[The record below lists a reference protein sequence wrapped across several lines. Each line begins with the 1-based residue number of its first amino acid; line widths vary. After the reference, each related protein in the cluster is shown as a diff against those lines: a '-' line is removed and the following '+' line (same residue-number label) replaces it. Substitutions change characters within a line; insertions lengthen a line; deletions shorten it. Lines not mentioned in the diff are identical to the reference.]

1 MIKKLKINKN
11 KNKNININQKSFYF
25 EDFLETNKKN
35 KILKKSNNFQD
46 RVYLLFFFFFS
57 LILIFSIKITHISLN
72 KKNIFNIEK
81 QTSKFSLIRRDIVDR
96 NGVIISRNVKTFHAA
111 IDPKLVKDKKNF
123 LIKLRINFQDLP
135 INEIKKKLNQK
146 KYFRIIK
153 RINQEEKDKLWAL
166 GEKAIKFEPFE
177 ARMYTHGNL
186 FSHIIGQVDYD
197 NYGISGIE
205 KYFDKELKNK
215 KLLNKPLKLTLDSN
229 VQYIINKEL
238 NIAMK
243 TFDATGGGAVLMD
256 VNNGDIISLVS
267 LPNFNINQRA
277 NIKDKKF
284 INKITKGVYE
294 LGSIFKTFT
303 VALALEH
310 KLVDTNT
317 IIKDIPRK
325 IRCSIYEITDMKDH
339 PKNLTVEEILIRSS
353 NVGSVILAKKVG
365 EKNFKEFI
373 KKTKITQNPEIELE
387 EVGVPH
393 QLKWNRCKLET
404 VSYGHGITTTPLQAT
419 ALYAAMSN
427 GGKLIIPSLIKDRKT
442 KPSQTIISKETSN
455 KLSNLLRK
463 VVTSKVGTASLADKN
478 GYYVGG
484 KTGTAESYGDKKN
497 RINTFIS
504 IFPAS
509 KPKYTLFIMLE
520 NPKIN
525 KDLIYNYRGVKTK
538 APYNTSGWNS
548 VYVAGKIIEKIGP
561 ILAINNKEFT
571 DLYVVEKF
579 N

>member
-1 MIKKLKINKN
+1 MKKKYKN
-11 KNKNININQKSFYF
+11 KNSKQASFYF
-25 EDFLETNKKN
+25 EDYLETNKKN
-35 KILKKSNNFQD
+35 QVLKKINNFQD
-46 RVYLLFFFFFS
+46 RIYLLFFFFFS

-72 KKNIFNIEK
+72 KKDIFNVREQK
-81 QTSKFSLIRRDIVDR
+81 NQFSLLRRDIVDR
-96 NGVIISRNVKTFHAA
+96 NDVIISRNIKTFHAA
-111 IDPKLVKDKKNF
+111 INPKLIKDKKNF
-123 LIKLRINFQDLP
+123 LIKLRLNFPDLP
-135 INEIKKKLNQK
+135 IEQVKNKLEEK
-146 KYFRIIK
+146 KYFRIKK
-153 RINQEEKDKLWAL
+153 RIDQIEKKRFWAL
-166 GEKAIKFEPFE
+166 GEKAIKFEPFQ
-177 ARMYTHGNL
+177 ARMYTHGDL

-215 KLLNKPLKLTLDSN
+215 EQINQPLKLSLDSN
-229 VQYIINKEL
+229 IQYIINKEL
-238 NIAMK
+238 NNAIE
-243 TFDATGGGAVLMD
+243 TFDATGGGALLMD

-267 LPNFNINQRA
+267 LPNFNINQRII
-277 NIKDKKF
+277 IKDKKF

-303 VALALEH
+303 IALALEH

-317 IIKDIPRK
+317 IIENIPKK
-325 IRCSIYEITDMKDH
+325 IRCSIHEITDMKEH
-339 PKNLTVEEILIRSS
+339 PKNLSVEEILVRSS
-353 NVGSVILAKKVG
+353 NVGSVLLAKKIG
-365 EKNFKEFI
+365 EKNYKEFI
-373 KKTKITQNPEIELE
+373 KETNIIQNPKIELE

-393 QLKWNRCKLET
+393 KLKWNKCKLET
-404 VSYGHGITTTPLQAT
+404 VSFGHGITTTPLQAT
-419 ALYAAMSN
+419 ALYAAMIN
-427 GGKLIIPSLIKDRKT
+427 GGKIVIPSLIKERKT
-442 KPSQTIISKETSN
+442 KNQKSIISTDTSYKMRN
-455 KLSNLLRK
+455 ILRK
-463 VVTSKVGTASLADKN
+463 VVSSKDGTASLADKD

-504 IFPAS
+504 VFPTN
-509 KPKYTLFIMLE
+509 KPNYTLFVMLE

-571 DLYVVEKF
+571 DQYVVEKF